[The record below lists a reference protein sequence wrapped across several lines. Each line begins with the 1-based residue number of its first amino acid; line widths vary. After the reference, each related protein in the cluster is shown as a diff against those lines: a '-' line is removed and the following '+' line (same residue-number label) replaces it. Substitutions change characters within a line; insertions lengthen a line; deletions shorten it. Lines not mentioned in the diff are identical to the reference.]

1 MIKAVLSISALP
13 VIAQLACGGT
23 STGLASAT
31 LTVNNQTANATV
43 SLDVV
48 SNPTIVIAAGK
59 SICKQFSSTMDT
71 TVFTITV
78 STTGGPP
85 LSQGFSWVTAIDPH
99 LTIIAAEI
107 SGSVVLAEGPTGNC

>member
-1 MIKAVLSISALP
+1 MIRAVLSISALA
-13 VIAQLACGGT
+13 VIAQLACGGN
-23 STGLASAT
+23 STGVASAT
-31 LTVNNQTANATV
+31 LTVNNQTANASV

-48 SNPTIVIAAGK
+48 SNPTVVIAAGK

-78 STTGGPP
+78 TTTGPP

>member
-1 MIKAVLSISALP
+1 MIKAVLPISALA

-23 STGLASAT
+23 STGPGSAT

-43 SLDVV
+43 ALDVG
-48 SNPTIVIAAGK
+48 SSPTVVIAAGK
-59 SICKQFSSTMDT
+59 SICKQFSSTTDT

-78 STTGGPP
+78 NTAGGPP
-85 LSQGFSWVTAIDPH
+85 LSQGFSWVTATDPH

>member
-1 MIKAVLSISALP
+1 MIKAVLSISALA

-23 STGLASAT
+23 STGPGSAT
-31 LTVNNQTANATV
+31 LTLNNETSATL
-43 SLDVV
+43 SLDVG
-48 SNPTIVIAAGK
+48 SSPTVVIAAGK
-59 SICKQFSSTMDT
+59 SICRQFSSTMDT